1 MQIKIHN
8 LSKVKESEKKRI
20 SQSLVWQV
28 YTQIKFELNFTFWN
42 SATSRR
48 TSLGLGSQNGFY
60 TDQQTAPPK
69 VFI

>member
-1 MQIKIHN
+1 MLN
-8 LSKVKESEKKRI
+8 LSWESFTDLIVK
-20 SQSLVWQV
+20 
-28 YTQIKFELNFTFWN
+28 KFSYYK

-69 VFI
+69 VSHR

>member
-8 LSKVKESEKKRI
+8 LSKAKESVKKRI

-42 SATSRR
+42 SSTSRR
-48 TSLGLGSQNGFY
+48 TS
-60 TDQQTAPPK
+60 
-69 VFI
+69 

>member
-1 MQIKIHN
+1 MLN
-8 LSKVKESEKKRI
+8 
-20 SQSLVWQV
+20 LVW
-28 YTQIKFELNFTFWN
+28 KSFTDLITKRFFYYN

-69 VFI
+69 VSHR